1 MQFRCT
7 DMYLEGC
14 NACSQLDIHQEYS
27 CSYEGHKTLSH
38 QTSIISYKRS
48 RKMCVWECL
57 ILKKLSAA
65 LPQIAFRFWALN
77 PDSPE
82 LLIIQNI
89 YSATIFLTIE
99 YYFIVV
105 CRIINYTYI
114 CTWQLS
120 KQCMLSSCFTGSDLI
135 FVSHI
140 GINSDISPDG

>member
-14 NACSQLDIHQEYS
+14 NASSQLDIHQEYS
-27 CSYEGHKTLSH
+27 CSYEGHKTLSY
-38 QTSIISYKRS
+38 QTPIISYKRS
-48 RKMCVWECL
+48 TKMCVWESL
-57 ILKKLSAA
+57 ILEKLSAA
-65 LPQIAFRFWALN
+65 LPQIAFRFWAFQ
-77 PDSPE
+77 DSPE
-82 LLIIQNI
+82 LLIIQKI
-89 YSATIFLTIE
+89 YSATIFLTME
-99 YYFIVV
+99 YYLIVV

-135 FVSHI
+135 FVSRI

>member
-38 QTSIISYKRS
+38 QTPIISYKRS
-48 RKMCVWECL
+48 RKMCEWECL
-57 ILKKLSAA
+57 ILTKLSAA
-65 LPQIAFRFWALN
+65 LPQIAFRFWAFPN
-77 PDSPE
+77 SPE
-82 LLIIQNI
+82 LLIIQKI
-89 YSATIFLTIE
+89 YNATIFLTIE

-105 CRIINYTYI
+105 CRIINNYTYI
-114 CTWQLS
+114 CTWKLS

-135 FVSHI
+135 FVSWI